1 MAVLQTN
8 EILKE
13 RLSRKE
19 GMRRLSSDETE
30 AIKRIVLETTLDV
43 APLLVLCA
51 IRDSFHGM
59 TILT

>member
-13 RLSRKE
+13 RLARKE

-30 AIKRIVLETTLDV
+30 AIKRIVLETTLGVVEICTALDI
-43 APLLVLCA
+43 P
-51 IRDSFHGM
+51 
-59 TILT
+59 